1 MKNDIFKKREDEI
14 LEEYLARI
22 YRSKIELGLT
32 NKEIANKINEEL
44 GTNYGESTLR
54 CKADLVNK
62 ILDRQLELN
71 MKGKTDDEVKEI
83 EEKIRELKIE
93 RKKTQAEKLELNRL
107 DTKKARFEEFYDN
120 IKWNIESLPLPDFK
134 PLNINNENSGSY
146 IECFTDLHY
155 GADFISENNIY
166 SREECKRR
174 MEDLAYKT
182 INKVNSFDIN
192 NLTIIG
198 LGDLIQGILRIS
210 DVKLN
215 DVATVQCVVEVSRL
229 IASFLNSISE
239 YTNIT
244 YYHTM
249 ASNHTQPR
257 YLGTKANA
265 MPYEDMEI
273 IIGNYIKDLLRDN
286 DRVKVVLS
294 DKDYITLELEGQNII
309 AMHGHRVKSTF
320 NAIRDLSQLHRKFY
334 DICFLGHFHG
344 GQSMYVGEG
353 NGCSQVV
360 VVPSIVG
367 SDPYSDSL
375 TIGSKSM
382 AKMYKIEK
390 NIGITEEYT
399 FVLN

>member
-1 MKNDIFKKREDEI
+1 MDNNYKRKEDESELSYI
-14 LEEYLARI
+14 ARM
-22 YRSKIELGLT
+22 YRQKIELGLN
-32 NKEIANKINEEL
+32 NKEINAIINKEL
-44 GTNYGESTLR
+44 GTNYAESTTR
-54 CKADLVNK
+54 GKADVYNK
-62 ILDRQLELN
+62 CL
-71 MKGKTDDEVKEI
+71 DEVLENNCNNELDK
-83 EEKIRELKIE
+83 KLRELKIE
-93 RKKTQAEKLELNRL
+93 KKKIQAEKLELNRL
-107 DTKKARFEEFYDN
+107 DTKEARYKEFYEN
-120 IKWNIESLPLPDFK
+120 IKWNIETLPLPDFK
-134 PLNINNENSGSY
+134 TLQINNSNGSY
-146 IECFTDLHY
+146 IECFSDLHY
-155 GADFISENNIY
+155 GADFVSENNIY
-166 SREECKRR
+166 NREECKRR
-174 MEDLAYKT
+174 IELLASKT
-182 INKVNSFDIN
+182 INKIN
-192 NLTIIG
+192 DLNINDLHIVG
-198 LGDLIQGILRIS
+198 LADDLQGILRIS

-353 NGCSQVV
+353 NGCTQVV

-375 TIGSKSM
+375 KVGSKSM
-382 AKMYKIEK
+382 AKLYKIER

>member
-1 MKNDIFKKREDEI
+1 MDNNYKRKEDESELSYI
-14 LEEYLARI
+14 ARM
-22 YRSKIELGLT
+22 YRQKI
-32 NKEIANKINEEL
+32 EL
-44 GTNYGESTLR
+44 GTNYAESTTR
-54 CKADLVNK
+54 GKADVYNK
-62 ILDRQLELN
+62 CL
-71 MKGKTDDEVKEI
+71 DEVLENNCNNELDK
-83 EEKIRELKIE
+83 KLRELKIE
-93 RKKTQAEKLELNRL
+93 KKKIQAEKLELNRL
-107 DTKKARFEEFYDN
+107 DTKEARYKEFYEN
-120 IKWNIESLPLPDFK
+120 IKWNIETLPLPDFK
-134 PLNINNENSGSY
+134 TLQINNSNGSY
-146 IECFTDLHY
+146 IECFSDLHY
-155 GADFISENNIY
+155 GADFVSENNIY
-166 SREECKRR
+166 NREECKRR
-174 MEDLAYKT
+174 IELLASKT
-182 INKVNSFDIN
+182 INKIN
-192 NLTIIG
+192 DLNINDLHIVG
-198 LGDLIQGILRIS
+198 LADDLQGILRIS

-353 NGCSQVV
+353 NGCTQVV

-375 TIGSKSM
+375 KVGSKSM
-382 AKMYKIEK
+382 AKLYKIER